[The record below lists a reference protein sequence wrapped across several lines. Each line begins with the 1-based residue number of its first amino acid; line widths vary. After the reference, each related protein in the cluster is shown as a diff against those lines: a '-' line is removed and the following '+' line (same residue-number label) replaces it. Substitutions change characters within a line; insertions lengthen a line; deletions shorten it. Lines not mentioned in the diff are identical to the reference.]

1 MQIWRRN
8 LVAGDANRDW
18 FCAWSRL
25 KLPQE
30 SSFSLRSPGGLAVV
44 PLTPFRLKPSEWY
57 DRPYVCCFRLPPAV
71 AAGTYQ
77 LWIDGVQWGTVNV
90 WPAGHANAPPVG
102 VGLTFESLPIEVKK
116 PDTLY
121 LRCTFNRSPVF
132 ASCGMFVD
140 CEWRGLATPG
150 IGTTHAF
157 SSWGTSGP
165 LAIIGGLFDGCDR
178 GPVFNLRERPA
189 VEPLLADITIRGVSW
204 IDNGNELLCVEGGGD
219 RRDGPA
225 LERAILMRWRV
236 SQSEGDFTFFHTPI
250 RDCLLSNITVDR
262 GSVVFFGEAPQ
273 VGNTLEMIELRN
285 GRIILGNGATGNRI
299 TRCALL
305 NQGPTRGNK
314 FYTDPSFYMP
324 GGRWNPSGIAANG
337 TDARGNAVADCSFG
351 SGG

>member
-8 LVAGDANRDW
+8 LVAGDPTRDW
-18 FCAWSRL
+18 FYAWSRL

-30 SSFSLRSPGGLAVV
+30 SSFSLRSPGGMGVV
-44 PLTPFRLKPSEWY
+44 PLTAFRLKPSEWY
-57 DRPYVCCFRLPPAV
+57 DRPYACGFRIPSPL

-77 LWIDGVQWGTVNV
+77 LWIDGTQWGTVNV
-90 WPAGHANAPPVG
+90 WPAGHANSPPVG
-102 VGLTFESLPIEVKK
+102 MGLAFESLPIEVKK

-157 SSWGTSGP
+157 SSWGTTGP
-165 LAIIGGLFDGCDR
+165 LAIIGGLFDGTDR
-178 GPVFNLRERPA
+178 GPVFNLRENPA
-189 VEPLLADITIRGVSW
+189 VEPLLADIAIRGVSW
-204 IDNGNELLCVEGGGD
+204 IDNGNELICVEGGAD

-236 SQSEGDFTFFHTPI
+236 SQSEGDFTFFHTPV

-262 GSVVFFGEAPQ
+262 GSVVFFGDAPQ
-273 VGNTLEMIELRN
+273 VGNTLEMLELRH
-285 GRIILGNGATGNRI
+285 GRIILGAGATGNRI

-305 NQGPTRGNK
+305 NQAPTRGNK
-314 FYTDPSFYMP
+314 FYTDPSFYTP
-324 GGRWNPSGIAANG
+324 GGRWNPAGITANG
-337 TDARGNAVADCSFG
+337 TDARGNAVTDCSFG
-351 SGG
+351 AA